1 MLREVAAAGNYAGG
15 SADRSAAGGLP
26 ETQIGVGGGEEPPV
40 GIADHAVAFGHGHLT
55 VSRGLDRKNDRTAAQ
70 SGATSMAWPV
80 WALFVTASVNS
91 M

>member
-1 MLREVAAAGNYAGG
+1 MLREVTAAGNYAGG
-15 SADRSAAGGLP
+15 SADRSAGGLR
-26 ETQIGVGGGEEPPV
+26 ETQIAAGGGEEPPV
-40 GIADHAVAFGHGHLT
+40 GIADRAAAFGHEHLT
-55 VSRGLDRKNDRTAAQ
+55 LSRGLDRKSAAQ

>member
-1 MLREVAAAGNYAGG
+1 MLQEVVATGNYAGG
-15 SADRSAAGGLP
+15 SADRSAAGSLP
-26 ETQIGVGGGEEPPV
+26 ETQIGPGGGEEPPV
-40 GIADHAVAFGHGHLT
+40 GIADHVVAFGHGHLS
-55 VSRGLDRKNDRTAAQ
+55 VSRGLDQKTRTAAQ